1 MNPWKI
7 KEINILK
14 SGIPVDDMLTKLP
27 ERTLA
32 AIKHMAAKLGIKLAS
47 SGIKGRYKWEAW
59 ELDVVLGPEVTVE
72 EASKLLPLRSPSSI
86 RLKIAKASEHT
97 TEKTVKVSAPVR
109 VRAGWSNHEVKII
122 SKDASAESLTK
133 LLPGRSVWSINA
145 ERRRRNLDRPR
156 IGRRTLLVADFPK
169 VDWSQSV
176 SSIARQ
182 VGVSWMTASRLK
194 SQISGV

>member
-47 SGIKGRYKWEAW
+47 SGSKGRYKWEAW
-59 ELDVVLGPEVTVE
+59 ELDVARSPGVTVE

-86 RLKIAKASEHT
+86 RIKIAKAAGSSV
-97 TEKTVKVSAPVR
+97 EKTVKVSVPVR
-109 VRAGWSNHEVKII
+109 VRAGWSDHEVNII
-122 SKDASAESLTK
+122 SNDASAASLTN
-133 LLPGRSVWSINA
+133 LLPGRSVWSISA

-156 IGRRTLLVADFPK
+156 IGRRTLLVEDFPE

-176 SSIARQ
+176 SSIGRQ
-182 VGVSWMTASRLK
+182 AGVSWVTAARLK
-194 SQISGV
+194 SQSRSV